1 MVTYGLFEANGVGI
15 KVRVMEKQTV
25 CSAILFAFVAAV
37 GNALFVL
44 GQRKSTIVAHPFIF
58 NISALLVCLFLFSVT
73 SLFLPKPEISS
84 FVKDNYPWVLTSGLG
99 FYLTFI
105 GFYLLFNRYGAS
117 HYVIYAVL
125 SIITTSI
132 IVGTLLL
139 REPFNLYHLMS
150 VIMAIV
156 TVALFTIGQS
166 KGG

>member
-1 MVTYGLFEANGVGI
+1 
-15 KVRVMEKQTV
+15 MEKQTI
-25 CSAILFAFVAAV
+25 CSAILFASVAAV
-37 GNALFVL
+37 GNALFVF
-44 GQRKSTIVAHPFIF
+44 GQRKSALVDHPFIF
-58 NISALLVCLFLFSVT
+58 IIGALLVCLALFSVT

-84 FVKDNYPWVLTSGLG
+84 FVKDNYPWVSISGLG

-105 GFYLLFNRYGAS
+105 GFYFLYSRYGAS

-132 IVGTLLL
+132 IVGVLIL
-139 REPFNLYHLMS
+139 REPFNLYHFLS

-156 TVALFTIGQS
+156 TVILFTIGQG